1 MATQLLP
8 GRSNLG
14 SQELIWAGHNCCP
27 VICLRNVFAC
37 PSFTPTKENI
47 FKSAVFE
54 WKVQKTSKKHFAW
67 TIPLLFVCVPLERTH
82 TNLHASCELLIALW
96 REQNCECLFL
106 SLFLMQAI
114 LESPEKQLTLNE
126 IYNWFT
132 RMFAYF
138 RRNAATWKVIFACSY
153 WLFFKPDG
161 DIELMLRRIKW

>member
-47 FKSAVFE
+47 FKSAVLNE
-54 WKVQKTSKKHFAW
+54 KCRRLLKNTSHGQF
-67 TIPLLFVCVPLERTH
+67 LCCCLRSSRENTH

-138 RRNAATWKVIFACSY
+138 RRNAATWKVIFAD
-153 WLFFKPDG
+153 FFKPDG